1 MIAKRT
7 GWRRMTETMVRVF
20 ILVIGIRG
28 GEAFFLKLGGTDSTE
43 VVSFAGRVRMI
54 FGR

>member
-7 GWRRMTETMVRVF
+7 GWRRMTGTMVRVF

-28 GEAFFLKLGGTDSTE
+28 GEAFFGLGGTDSTE